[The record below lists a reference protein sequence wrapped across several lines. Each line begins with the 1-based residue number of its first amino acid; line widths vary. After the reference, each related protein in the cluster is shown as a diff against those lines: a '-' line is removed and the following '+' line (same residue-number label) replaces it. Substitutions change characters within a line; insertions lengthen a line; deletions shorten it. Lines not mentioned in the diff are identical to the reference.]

1 MIVAK
6 LRVTICVTHYSPL
19 FRSNVRG
26 SLSADKVMRGTGRQ
40 WGLGWIISL
49 VLTSLYFC
57 DDLTI
62 HPGGRNLC
70 CQWIIRSKGRDFD
83 WTLASNQGAGDH
95 YVGQNCVMCPSNYR
109 QIYLGTGTDSSLH
122 PGQHVP
128 VQKWIQKWYF
138 SECRVKML
146 TFWNLISVTYEVC
159 RHFRDIRTHYH
170 YMQLVRLALINQA
183 ATQTQFQPDGYL

>member
-1 MIVAK
+1 MSLWLII
-6 LRVTICVTHYSPL
+6 LDSSDQRVT
-19 FRSNVRG
+19 FRWQGNARNWEARV
-26 SLSADKVMRGTGRQ
+26 
-40 WGLGWIISL
+40 LGWIISL

-109 QIYLGTGTDSSLH
+109 QIYLGTGTDSPSLDTRDNMYQYKNEYKN
-122 PGQHVP
+122 GIFQNVGSRC
-128 VQKWIQKWYF
+128 W
-138 SECRVKML
+138 
-146 TFWNLISVTYEVC
+146 
-159 RHFRDIRTHYH
+159 HFEIW
-170 YMQLVRLALINQA
+170 LALLMRSADTSVIFA
-183 ATQTQFQPDGYL
+183 LTTTICSLWDSH

>member
-1 MIVAK
+1 MRESFKKTKVKALVLLQPIQNYFAAVF
-6 LRVTICVTHYSPL
+6 LR
-19 FRSNVRG
+19 G
-26 SLSADKVMRGTGRQ
+26 
-40 WGLGWIISL
+40 GLGWIISV

-109 QIYLGTGTDSSLH
+109 QIYLGTETHSSLH

-128 VQKWIQKWYF
+128 VQKWIQKWF
-138 SECRVKML
+138 QNVGSRCWHFEIWLALLMRSAD
-146 TFWNLISVTYEVC
+146 N
-159 RHFRDIRTHYH
+159 FRDIRTHYH